1 MKPTFKDLV
10 KAVINEDELPP
21 IRKQLIGETVEE
33 YLARGGK
40 ITGPFPSKDERVWR
54 ESGFSQK
61 ANKQR
66 RK

>member
-40 ITGPFPSKDERVWR
+40 ITGPFQRKERVWR
-54 ESGFSQK
+54 ESWFSDK
-61 ANKQR
+61 AKR
-66 RK
+66 SGK

>member
-40 ITGPFPSKDERVWR
+40 ITGPFERNERVWR
-54 ESGFSQK
+54 ESGFSDK
-61 ANKQR
+61 DKRR

>member
-40 ITGPFPSKDERVWR
+40 ITGPFERKDERVWR
-54 ESGFSQK
+54 ESGFSDK
-61 ANKQR
+61 DKRR